1 MKNTGFRDG
10 WLTSQDGL
18 RLYYRDY
25 LGPPSPSMNPATPV
39 LCLPGVTRNSKD
51 FAPLAERL
59 SSRRR
64 VICPDFRGRGRSDYD
79 PDWKNYIPTVY
90 AGDIRHLLVS
100 LGLHRVHVIGTSLGG
115 IVAMVMAVATP
126 GVLAGV
132 VLNDIG
138 PEIGMAGLGGISDY
152 MKDDTPLT
160 GWDAAADHVRDA
172 YLPNLPKGTPE
183 DWMAIAKNTYR
194 ENPEGLLVHD
204 WDWSIVRSF
213 EKALSGRKIDLWP
226 LFRALGR
233 VPVLC
238 VRGALSGILSER
250 TLDRM
255 IEAMPAMA
263 HVTVDDCGHP
273 PRLSEANVL
282 EALDAHLARA

>member
-1 MKNTGFRDG
+1 MADGYRDG

-25 LGPPSPSMNPATPV
+25 LGPPSPSMNPAAPV

-51 FAPLAERL
+51 FALLAERL
-59 SSRRR
+59 SARRR
-64 VICPDFRGRGRSDYD
+64 VICPDFRGRGRSDND
-79 PDWKNYIPTVY
+79 PDWKNYIPTTY
-90 AGDIRHLLVS
+90 ANDIRHLLVS
-100 LGLHRVHVIGTSLGG
+100 LGVHRVHVIGTSLGG

-126 GVLAGV
+126 GVLASV

-138 PEIGMAGLGGISDY
+138 PEIGRTGLGGIADY

-160 GWDAAADHVRDA
+160 GWDAAADHVRAA

-183 DWMAIAKNTYR
+183 DWMTIAKNTYR
-194 ENPEGLLVHD
+194 ENPEGELVHD
-204 WDWSIVRSF
+204 WDWSIVRAF
-213 EKALSGRKIDLWP
+213 EAALSGRKIDLWP

-238 VRGALSGILSER
+238 VRGALSSILSEQ
-250 TLDRM
+250 TLGRM
-255 IEAMPAMA
+255 IEAMPAMT
-263 HVTVDDCGHP
+263 HVTVEDCGHP
-273 PRLSEANVL
+273 PCLTEANVL

>member
-1 MKNTGFRDG
+1 MADGYRDG
-10 WLTSQDGL
+10 WLTSRDGL
-18 RLYYRDY
+18 KLYYRDY
-25 LGPPSPSMNPATPV
+25 GDAMNSATPV

-51 FAPLAERL
+51 FALLAERL
-59 SSRRR
+59 SARRR

-79 PDWKNYIPTVY
+79 PDWKNYIPTTY

-100 LGLHRVHVIGTSLGG
+100 LGVHRVHVIGTSLGG

-126 GVLAGV
+126 GVLASV

-138 PEIGMAGLGGISDY
+138 PEIGMAGLGGIADY

-160 GWDAAADHVRDA
+160 DWEAAAGHVRDA
-172 YLPNLPKGTPE
+172 YFPNLPKGTPE
-183 DWMAIAKNTYR
+183 DWMIIAKNTYR
-194 ENPEGLLVHD
+194 ENPEGQLVHD
-204 WDWSIVRSF
+204 WDWNIVKPF
-213 EKALSGRKIDLWP
+213 EDALSGRKIDLWP

-238 VRGALSGILSER
+238 VRGALSGILSEQ
-250 TLDRM
+250 TLSRM

-263 HVTVDDCGHP
+263 HVTVEDCGHP
-273 PRLSEANVL
+273 PRLTEANVL
-282 EALDAHLARA
+282 EALDAHLARS